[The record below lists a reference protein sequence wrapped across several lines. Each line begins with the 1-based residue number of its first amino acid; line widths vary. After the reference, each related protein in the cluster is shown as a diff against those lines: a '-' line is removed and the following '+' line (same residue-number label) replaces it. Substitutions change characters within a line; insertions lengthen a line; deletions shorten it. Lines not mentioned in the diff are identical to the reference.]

1 MIILSWWYVVNDE
14 MLRLSLIDIMNMDL
28 LNDFVNKIFGYRLG
42 DNEFVYI
49 QYKIVKGNIFLNIFD
64 NVKKNRFRAF
74 IYTLDNID
82 SDDDTIYINVKDCY
96 DKWKSR
102 KTKKKLYLLG
112 GLLYSNNNIEK
123 KEIIESLFDD
133 VRIKYVLYKYFI
145 L

>member
-1 MIILSWWYVVNDE
+1 

-28 LNDFVNKIFGYRLG
+28 LNNFVNRIFGYRLG

-49 QYKIVKGNIFLNIFD
+49 QYKIVNGNIVLNIFD
-64 NVKKNRFRAF
+64 NAKKNRFRAF

-82 SDDDTIYINVKDCY
+82 SDNDTMYINVKDCY
-96 DKWKSR
+96 DKWRNK

-112 GLLYSNNNIEK
+112 ALLYSNNNQEK

-133 VRIKYVLYKYFI
+133 IRIKYVLYKYFI

>member
-14 MLRLSLIDIMNMDL
+14 MLRKSLIDIMNMDL
-28 LNDFVNKIFGYRLG
+28 LNDFVNRIFGYRLG

-49 QYKIVKGNIFLNIFD
+49 QYKIVRGNIVLNVFD
-64 NVKKNRFRAF
+64 NSKKNRFRAF

-82 SDDDTIYINVKDCY
+82 SDDDTIYINVKECY
-96 DKWKSR
+96 DRTMNK

-112 GLLYSNNNIEK
+112 ALLYSTSNQEK

-133 VRIKYVLYKYFI
+133 VKIKYVLYKYFI

>member
-1 MIILSWWYVVNDE
+1 VIYVNDE
-14 MLRLSLIDIMNMDL
+14 MLRLSLIEIMNMDL

>member
-1 MIILSWWYVVNDE
+1 
-14 MLRLSLIDIMNMDL
+14 MLRLSLIDVMNMDL
-28 LNDFVNKIFGYRLG
+28 LNNFVNKIFGYRLE

-49 QYKIVKGNIFLNIFD
+49 QYKIIKDNVVLNVFD
-64 NVKKNRFRAF
+64 NAKKNRFRAF

-82 SDDDTIYINVKDCY
+82 SDDDTMYINVKDCF
-96 DKWKSR
+96 DKWKNNN
-102 KTKKKLYLLG
+102 TMNKLYLLG
-112 GLLYSNNNIEK
+112 ALLYSTNNKEK

>member
-1 MIILSWWYVVNDE
+1 MNDE
-14 MLRLSLIDIMNMDL
+14 ILRLSLIELMNMDL
-28 LNDFVNKIFGYRLG
+28 LNDFVNRIFGYRLG

-49 QYKIVKGNIFLNIFD
+49 QYKIVKGNIVLNIFD
-64 NVKKNRFRAF
+64 NAKKNRFRAF

-82 SDDDTIYINVKDCY
+82 SDNDTMYINVNDCY
-96 DKWKSR
+96 DKWRNK

-112 GLLYSNNNIEK
+112 ALLYSKDNKEK

-133 VRIKYVLYKYFI
+133 IRIKYVLYKYFI

>member
-1 MIILSWWYVVNDE
+1 VIYVNDE

>member
-1 MIILSWWYVVNDE
+1 
-14 MLRLSLIDIMNMDL
+14 MLRLSLIEIMNIDL
-28 LNDFVNKIFGYRLG
+28 LNDFVNRIFGYRLG

-49 QYKIVKGNIFLNIFD
+49 QYKIVKDNVVLNVFD
-64 NVKKNRFRAF
+64 NTKKNRFRAF

-82 SDDDTIYINVKDCY
+82 SDGDTMYINVKECY
-96 DKWKSR
+96 DKWKNK

-112 GLLYSNNNIEK
+112 ALLYSKINTEK
-123 KEIIESLFDD
+123 KEIIESLFYD